1 VFVLKKKRKPG
12 VFFIDPSDDE
22 VSRETKKTVR
32 TFIEL
37 EEEPVDTDNLSGEF
51 KRIIDVKFDNDKKD
65 E

>member
-1 VFVLKKKRKPG
+1 MKKKRKPG

-22 VSRETKKTVR
+22 VSRETKKTVK

>member
-1 VFVLKKKRKPG
+1 MKKKRKPG

>member
-1 VFVLKKKRKPG
+1 LKKKRKPG